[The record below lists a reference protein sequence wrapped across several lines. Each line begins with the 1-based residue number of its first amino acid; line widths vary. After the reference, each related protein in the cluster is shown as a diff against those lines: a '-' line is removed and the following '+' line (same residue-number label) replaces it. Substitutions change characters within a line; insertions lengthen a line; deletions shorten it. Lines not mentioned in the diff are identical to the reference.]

1 MIASGVDLENM
12 VHGISLADS
21 TYGASRGAGEN
32 PFTVL
37 DIPFIFVMVAHRL
50 IVPLL
55 HRQGVRSFSCMRHE
69 VPSHC
74 GQTRRSGS
82 FLFTEPRDFLVGL
95 FLVVSSLED
104 GLSDVGLS
112 VVGSE

>member
-1 MIASGVDLENM
+1 MVSSGVYLGYV
-12 VHGISLADS
+12 VHGVRFTAS
-21 TYGASRGAGEN
+21 TYGARWGAGED
-32 PFTVL
+32 PLSVL
-37 DIPFIFVMVAHRL
+37 DIPFIFVVVAHRL

-55 HRQGVRSFSCMRHE
+55 HTQGVRSFSCMRHE

-74 GQTRRSGS
+74 AQTRRSGS

-104 GLSDVGLS
+104 GLSGAGLA
-112 VVGSE
+112 VVGSG